1 MGWGICF
8 GLNEHGRVYCSDG
21 CKWSSTAAD
30 YVDYPQWP
38 SAAQAVLDYFKEDA
52 HRELDMIRDECPGT
66 AAALREACEEHMA
79 YALGRYEGLSDVEKT
94 EMHNSALEEYN
105 AKLESLKISIPVALE
120 AYRDLKKEWNS
131 AFKKSGPQRKRKA
144 PRTRA
149 EEIEREMEPLEL
161 ELELERAA
169 ARVDNMRK
177 QKAQTVRLL
186 NREKKF
192 EL

>member
-8 GLNEHGRVYCSDG
+8 ALNEQGRVYCRDG

-38 SAAQAVLDYFKEDA
+38 SAYQAVLDYFEDEA

-66 AAALREACEEHMA
+66 AAALKEACEEHMA
-79 YALGRYEGLSDVEKT
+79 YALGRYDGLSDAEKT
-94 EMHNSALEEYN
+94 EMHLAAMEEYTN
-105 AKLESLKISIPVALE
+105 ILKSLNNCIPVALE
-120 AYRDLKKEWNS
+120 AYRDLKKEWNT
-131 AFKKSGPQRKRKA
+131 FKKTGPQRKRKA